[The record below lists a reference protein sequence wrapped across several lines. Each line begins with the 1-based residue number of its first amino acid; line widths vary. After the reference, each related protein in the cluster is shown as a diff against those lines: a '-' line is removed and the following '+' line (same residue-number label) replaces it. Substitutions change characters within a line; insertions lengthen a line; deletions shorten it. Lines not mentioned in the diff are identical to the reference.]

1 MKMTPRESTIG
12 SILNIKN
19 KQYEIPRFQR
29 EYSWEKKHYKEFLE
43 DMISNINVN
52 DDNLETTQYFMGTM
66 LFVGDKDKPTKDP
79 VYVVDGQQ
87 RLTTVTIL
95 FSVIAH
101 LFKKL
106 GQQALSD
113 SMFQYIMTKNND
125 GEDMRVLKTVS
136 SYPYFSFYIQS
147 MDKAD
152 VNEPESE
159 EEINIKT
166 TYDFFEKNLQEDN
179 LRTLFKKKTGK
190 DCGSI
195 SYLDLLK
202 GIRDQVLSAT
212 VIEILTEEKKVANT
226 LFEILNAKG
235 KGLSNVD
242 MIKNKIFEELDSIEP
257 ADFAL
262 EKWDKIHDI
271 LEECNEG
278 VGFATFLRH
287 YFSSKYKSVSKAN
300 LYDKFKELIRI
311 SDYKLFLKNLE
322 SNAIIYRKIVSP
334 QRRDYSN
341 RKEYYWLVQSLEN
354 FNKVFNII
362 NIRVPLLA
370 LLDAKERDVISM
382 KTFKDIVLYM
392 ENFHFAYTA
401 ILSKGTNRVE
411 KHYSTFAI
419 KLRKSDNKKDSN
431 IIIADL
437 KKNLESLYPTYVDFK
452 NRFITLV
459 YTKIDNPLNLKTKYA
474 INKLSC
480 YFENTELFDDRGS
493 IEHILPETEGITQ
506 NIGNLIL
513 LEDNLNVEAGN
524 ERYALKKPTYSK
536 STYKWIKQFV
546 EDNNEWE
553 EGSINS
559 RAELLAKIY
568 YEKIFGRSIE

>member
-152 VNEPESE
+152 VNDPESE

-195 SYLDLLK
+195 SYIDLLK

-262 EKWDKIHDI
+262 EKWNKIHDL

-419 KLRKSDNKKDSN
+419 KLRNSDNKKDSN

-452 NRFITLV
+452 NRFTTLV
-459 YTKIDNPLNLKTKYA
+459 FTKMDNPLNLKTKYA

-513 LEDNLNVEAGN
+513 LEENLNVEAGN

-553 EGSINS
+553 ERSINS
-559 RAELLAKIY
+559 RAESLAKIY
-568 YEKIFGRSIE
+568 YEKIFGRLIE

>member
-179 LRTLFKKKTGK
+179 LRTLFKKKTRK

-195 SYLDLLK
+195 SYIDLLK

-262 EKWDKIHDI
+262 EKWNKIHDL

-419 KLRKSDNKKDSN
+419 KLRNSNNKKDSN

-459 YTKIDNPLNLKTKYA
+459 FTKMDNPLNLKTKYA

-513 LEDNLNVEAGN
+513 LEENLNVEAGN

-559 RAELLAKIY
+559 RAESLAKIY

>member
-29 EYSWEKKHYKEFLE
+29 EYSWEKKHYREFLE
-43 DMISNINVN
+43 DMIANIQVKENE
-52 DDNLETTQYFMGTM
+52 LETTQYFMGTM
-66 LFVGDKDKPTKDP
+66 LFVGDKDRPTKDP

-101 LFKKL
+101 LFKEM
-106 GQQALSD
+106 GQDALST

-125 GEDMRVLKTVS
+125 GEDLRVLKTVS

-147 MDKAD
+147 LDKND
-152 VNEPESE
+152 IDEPESE

-166 TYDFFEKNLQEDN
+166 TYDFFEKNLQENN
-179 LRTLFKKKTGK
+179 LRLLFKKKTGS
-190 DCGSI
+190 DCGGI
-195 SYLDLLK
+195 SYIDLLK
-202 GIRDQVLSAT
+202 AIRDQVLSAT
-212 VIEILTEEKKVANT
+212 IIEILTEEKKVANS

-242 MIKNKIFEELDSIEP
+242 MIKNKIFEELDNIEP

-262 EKWDKIHDI
+262 EKWNKIHDL

-287 YFSSKYKSVSKAN
+287 YFSSMYKSVSKAN

-322 SNAIIYRKIVSP
+322 RNAVMYRKIVSP
-334 QRRDYSN
+334 QRKDYNN

-401 ILSKGTNRVE
+401 VLSKGTNRVE
-411 KHYSTFAI
+411 KYYSTFAI
-419 KLRKSDNKKDSN
+419 KLRKSDNKNDSN

-452 NRFITLV
+452 NRFIALV
-459 YTKIDNPLNLKTKYA
+459 FTKMDNPSNLKTKYA
-474 INKLSC
+474 INKLNC
-480 YFENTELFDDRGS
+480 YFENAELFDDRGS
-493 IEHILPETEGITQ
+493 IEHILPETEGVAQ

-513 LEDNLNVEAGN
+513 LEENLNVEAGN

-536 STYKWIKQFV
+536 SAYKWMKQFV
-546 EDNNEWE
+546 EENHEWE

-559 RAELLAKIY
+559 RAESLAKIY
-568 YEKIFGRSIE
+568 YEKIFGRLIE